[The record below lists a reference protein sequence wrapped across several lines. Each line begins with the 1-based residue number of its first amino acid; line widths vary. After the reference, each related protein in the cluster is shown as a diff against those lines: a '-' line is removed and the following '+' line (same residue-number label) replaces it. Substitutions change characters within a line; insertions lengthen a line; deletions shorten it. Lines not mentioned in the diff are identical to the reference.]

1 MKNFLTAYDIIIYKD
16 GKIKKRGGIM
26 VGLLAFISIVIFLI
40 ICAMGAGMD
49 VEKSHGEIETNVIKK
64 VDVNDPSAKYI
75 GGFPDVAGGKKA
87 SIVVKED
94 EIKIIIHGLTGENI
108 FKNIPMDII
117 ANAEIKSETQITKEV
132 GLGKLII
139 FGVLAFAMKNEKN
152 TVRNYL
158 VINCIE
164 NGEKRDLVFES
175 RLVEPIV
182 REIRKIKAIE
192 SIF

>member
-1 MKNFLTAYDIIIYKD
+1 
-16 GKIKKRGGIM
+16 M
-26 VGLLAFISIVIFLI
+26 VGLLAFIFIVIFLV

-49 VEKSHGEIETNVIKK
+49 VEKSHGKIETNVIKK

-94 EIKIIIHGLTGENI
+94 EIKVIIHGLTGENI

-117 ANAEIKSETQITKEV
+117 TNAEIKSETQITKEV

-139 FGVLAFAMKNEKN
+139 FGVLAFAMKNEKS

-164 NGEKRDLVFES
+164 NSEKRDLVFES